1 MNPPD
6 GKIFKFDKG
15 QYERLI
21 SFLTSDETTL
31 SQQVMIQ
38 PNSEVDFTDP
48 RFLPGSTNWHPAAHL
63 AEKAKALSTSIF
75 DRLGEVDTE
84 YTNFADALAEAKK
97 VFEDTDDL
105 AHYSATQFTEKFP
118 DVAGGGPG
126 TGTGNNSGS

>member
-1 MNPPD
+1 MNENNPD
-6 GKIFKFDKG
+6 GGNSHGKIVKFDKG

-21 SFLTSDETTL
+21 GFLNSSETTL

-48 RFLPGSTNWHPAAHL
+48 RFLPGSANWHPADHL
-63 AEKAKALSTSIF
+63 AKKVQALSTSIF

-84 YTNFADALAEAKK
+84 YTNFADALVEAKK

-105 AHYSATQFTEKFP
+105 ANYSAAQFSEK
-118 DVAGGGPG
+118 
-126 TGTGNNSGS
+126 